1 MKRAALALLT
11 LAALCA
17 CAREK
22 SAAPRPLDSG
32 DAVWLRDGVG
42 EEPLA
47 LEDTL
52 VRSGFSAVFLPAR
65 DLRSEGN
72 QLGVPSGVPPSAPLT
87 RIPVVLVVTGGDGF
101 VTSLRTASGPGLK
114 ALASSFGSVV
124 QSAIADRQR
133 FGRVAGLHLDLPF
146 TSDSLEAYAEIVRA
160 AREQLPA
167 QYRLTASLP
176 ITPGEEERQALGD
189 LPLDGWTVNVFGE
202 LDSADPVAVDALGKP
217 WWPVYSPGARGVV
230 LSPDGFVRRVLPEK
244 YLSILS
250 DRADVDLTH
259 DLTWKEEWASAYL
272 LRPRAAVTWEDA
284 TISPGEVIR
293 FAHPSLPEMFSLLG
307 ADLAARRNVRGR
319 VIALHGTSEK
329 DRIFTLAALGDVLL
343 GRSLDPDLR
352 IAVGPSSPRTR
363 AVGAENATAH
373 TTVVSRT
380 GNWVEVEMPA
390 PGVRDVQPGGFER
403 YETYDAQERSVSLGR
418 AVRVRFFETL
428 VDPFERITPA
438 QVTLRSAPPSGCC
451 RWRSRYISAAGREIT
466 TDWTA
471 PEPAPTP
478 RATTPRPKPKR

>member
-22 SAAPRPLDSG
+22 KGEARPPASG
-32 DAVWLRDGVG
+32 DAVWLRDGDG
-42 EEPLA
+42 KDPLA

-52 VRSGFSAVFLPAR
+52 VRSGMSAVYLPACV
-65 DLRSEGN
+65 LRSEGEKF
-72 QLGVPSGVPPSAPLT
+72 GAEPAAAPASALT
-87 RIPVVLVVTGGDGF
+87 RIPVVLVISGGDGF
-101 VTSLRTASGPGLK
+101 ATSLRTASGPGRK

-124 QSAIADRQR
+124 QSAVADRQR

-146 TSDSLEAYAEIVRA
+146 SSDSLETYAEIVRA
-160 AREQLPA
+160 ARQQLPT

-230 LSPDGFVRRVLPEK
+230 LGPDGSVRRVLPEK

-272 LRPRAAVTWEDA
+272 LRPRAAVTWEGA

-293 FAHPSLPEMFSLLG
+293 FAHPSLPEMLSRLG

-319 VIALHGTSEK
+319 VIALHGTSEG

-352 IAVGPSSPRTR
+352 IAVGPSSPLTL

-380 GNWVEVEMPA
+380 GNWVEVELPG

-403 YETYDAQERSVSLGR
+403 YETYDAQGGPVSLGR

-428 VDPFERITPA
+428 VDPFERITTA

-466 TDWTA
+466 TDWAA
-471 PEPAPTP
+471 PEPTPTS
-478 RATTPRPKPKR
+478 AGTTPPPKR

>member
-11 LAALCA
+11 LTVLCG

-22 SAAPRPLDSG
+22 KNETRPLASG

-42 EEPLA
+42 EDPLA
-47 LEDTL
+47 VEDSL
-52 VRSGFSAVFLPAR
+52 VRSGFSAVYLPAR
-65 DLRSEGN
+65 EIRSEGDKF
-72 QLGVPSGVPPSAPLT
+72 GAEPAPAPASALT
-87 RIPVVLVVTGGDGF
+87 RIPVVLVVRAGDGF
-101 VTSLRTASGPGLK
+101 ATSLRAASGPGRK
-114 ALASSFGSVV
+114 ALAGSLGSVV
-124 QSAIADRQR
+124 QSAVADRQR
-133 FGRVAGLHLDLPF
+133 FGRVAGVHLDLPF
-146 TSDSLEAYAEIVRA
+146 TPDSLEAYAELVRA
-160 AREQLPA
+160 AREQLPT

-176 ITPGEEERQALGD
+176 ITPGEEERQTLGG
-189 LPLDGWTVNVFGE
+189 LPLDGWTVQVFGE
-202 LDSADPVAVDALGKP
+202 LDAADPVAVDALGKP
-217 WWPVYSPGARGVV
+217 WWAVYSPGARGVV
-230 LSPDGFVRRVLPEK
+230 RGPDGSVRRVLPEK

-293 FAHPSLPEMFSLLG
+293 FSHPSLPEMLSLLG

-319 VIALHGTSEK
+319 VIALHGTSEE

-352 IAVGPSSPRTR
+352 IAVRPAAPRAL

-380 GNWVEVEMPA
+380 ANWVEVEMPD

-403 YETYDAQERSVSLGR
+403 YETYDAQGRPVTLGR

-428 VDPFERITPA
+428 VDPFERIAPA
-438 QVTLRSAPPSGCC
+438 YVTLRSAPPSGCC
-451 RWRSRYISAAGREIT
+451 LWRSRYISAAGREIT
-466 TDWTA
+466 TDWAA
-471 PEPAPTP
+471 PDPTP
-478 RATTPRPKPKR
+478 TPAATTPPPKR

>member
-1 MKRAALALLT
+1 MRRAALALLT
-11 LAALCA
+11 LAVLCG

-22 SAAPRPLDSG
+22 RNEPRPLASG

-52 VRSGFSAVFLPAR
+52 VRSGLSAVYLPAR
-65 DLRSEGN
+65 VIRSGGDKFGAETAPA
-72 QLGVPSGVPPSAPLT
+72 LASPLT
-87 RIPVVLVVTGGDGF
+87 RIPVILVVSAGDGF
-101 VTSLRTASGPGLK
+101 ATSLRTASGPGRK
-114 ALASSFGSVV
+114 ALTESLGSVV
-124 QSAIADRQR
+124 QGAIADRQR

-146 TSDSLEAYAEIVRA
+146 TSDSVEAYAAIVRA

-176 ITPGEEERQALGD
+176 ITPGEEERRALGD

-217 WWPVYSPGARGVV
+217 WWAVYSPGARGVV
-230 LSPDGFVRRVLPEK
+230 RSPEGSVRRVLPEK

-284 TISPGEVIR
+284 TISPGEVIS
-293 FAHPSLPEMFSLLG
+293 FSHPSLPEMLSLLG

-319 VIALHGTSEK
+319 IIALHGTSEG

-352 IAVGPSSPRTR
+352 IAVGASSPQTL

-373 TTVVSRT
+373 TTIVSRT
-380 GNWVEVEMPA
+380 GNWVEVEMQD

-403 YETYDAQERSVSLGR
+403 YETYDAQGRPVTLGR
-418 AVRVRFFETL
+418 AARVRFFETL
-428 VDPFERITPA
+428 VDPFERIAPA
-438 QVTLRSAPPSGCC
+438 HVTLRSTPPSGCC

-466 TDWTA
+466 TDWAA
-471 PEPAPTP
+471 PEPTPAP
-478 RATTPRPKPKR
+478 AGTTPPPKRRR